1 MSYLEKEQELQSM
14 VGQGQMVEAFEKFYA
29 ENVVMEEPM
38 SGRTEGKD
46 ANREREMQWLEN
58 LAEAHGGGVTGIT
71 SNEAEG
77 ITMSETWMD
86 ATFKDGNR
94 VKMEE
99 VSVKKWEGDQIV
111 HERFY
116 YNLGG

>member
-1 MSYLEKEQELQSM
+1 MSYFEKEKELQQM
-14 VGQGQMVEAFEKFYA
+14 VAEGKMVEAFDKFYA
-29 ENVVMEEPM
+29 ENVVMVEPM
-38 SGRTEGKD
+38 SGTNEGKE
-46 ANREREMQWLEN
+46 ANRKREMEWMSSLK
-58 LAEAHGGGVTGIT
+58 EAHGGGATNIS

-77 ITMSETWMD
+77 ITMTESWFD
-86 ATFKDGNR
+86 GTFQDGNR

-116 YNLGG
+116 YSMG

>member
-1 MSYLEKEQELQSM
+1 MSYLAKEQELQSM
-14 VGQGQMVEAFEKFYA
+14 VGQGQMLEAFEKFYA

-38 SGRTEGKD
+38 SGKTEGKD
-46 ANREREMQWLEN
+46 ANRAREEQWIAG
-58 LAEAHGGGVTGIT
+58 LAEMHGGGVTGIT
-71 SNEAEG
+71 ANEEEG
-77 ITMSETWMD
+77 ITMTESWMD
-86 ATFKDGNR
+86 ASFKDGSR

-116 YNLGG
+116 YSMG

>member
-14 VGQGQMVEAFEKFYA
+14 IGQGQLLEAFEKFYA
-29 ENVVMEEPM
+29 ENVVMVEPM
-38 SGRTEGKD
+38 SGTTEGKD
-46 ANREREMQWLEN
+46 ANRARELQWLESVQ
-58 LAEAHGGGVTGIT
+58 EVHGGGVTAIA
-71 SNEAEG
+71 SNEEEG
-77 ITMSETWMD
+77 QTITESWME
-86 ATFKDGNR
+86 ATYKDGNR

-116 YNLGG
+116 YNMGG